1 MSTIEPPE
9 ELLSAYLDGE
19 ATPDERALVERR
31 LEESAE
37 WRTVLD
43 EISSTRDLLL
53 TSPVREAPTGFW
65 DGLLHPDIA
74 PPVQPEPVRSVD
86 TAPSRRG
93 KRIITWLAAGAAAAA
108 IAAVILVP
116 GQSQVK
122 PAVAT
127 LVSRHA
133 VRSSVSEEPLSQL
146 APVTKPVK
154 LSP

>member
-1 MSTIEPPE
+1 MDYIQAVI
-9 ELLSAYLDGE
+9 LGI
-19 ATPDERALVERR
+19 VEG
-31 LEESAE
+31 LTEF
-37 WRTVLD
+37 LP
-43 EISSTRDLLL
+43 ISSTGHLTIAEKLLGL
-53 TSPVREAPTGFW
+53 STSDPGITGF
-65 DGLLHPDIA
+65 
-74 PPVQPEPVRSVD
+74 
-86 TAPSRRG
+86 TAVIQMG
-93 KRIITWLAAGAAAAA
+93 A